1 MNAITNPKYRL
12 DKDHPVCFQGR
23 IHYPII
29 AIRDFYDVK
38 LGDRGGCVEGPDTL
52 SHDGDC
58 WIYEGAYVNTGAVVT
73 EGAAVKDRAVV
84 SHGAMIFGC
93 AVISEDAVVGGG
105 KIGGYAEVKG
115 NAVVLGKPTIIDQ
128 AVITDNA
135 IIKGSGYISGN
146 ALIKDEAVL
155 IGNCNITGLSM
166 VTGEVRDANLSWEA
180 SCSSM
185 NDYFTIT
192 NVGPMH
198 EKFIAFK
205 QGNGKGVMI
214 VHAMWTMEIDE
225 FEKDMKSFYRAHE
238 NRGKDIIAEYEA
250 ILAYTRL
257 KLVKGN
263 EDAYQSS

>member
-1 MNAITNPKYRL
+1 MGIMANLKYRL
-12 DKDHPVCFQGR
+12 DKDHPVSFQGKL
-23 IHYPII
+23 HYPII
-29 AIRDFYDVK
+29 AIRDFHDVK
-38 LGDRGGCVEGPDTL
+38 MGDRGGCVEGPHTL

-58 WIYEGAYVNTGAVVT
+58 WIYEGAYVNSGAVVT

-115 NAVVLGKPTIIDQ
+115 NAVILGRPTIIDQ
-128 AVITDNA
+128 AVVTDDA
-135 IIKGSGYISGN
+135 IIKGTGYISGK
-146 ALIKDEAVL
+146 AVIKNEAVL
-155 IGNCNITGLSM
+155 IGNCNITGSSV
-166 VTGEVRDANLSWEA
+166 VTGQVRDADLSWEA
-180 SCSSM
+180 SCASM
-185 NDYFTIT
+185 NDYFTTT

-225 FEKDMKSFYRAHE
+225 FEKDIRAFYKSQGT
-238 NRGKDIIAEYEA
+238 RGDNIIAEYETL
-250 ILAYTRL
+250 LAYTRQ
-257 KLVKGN
+257 KLIQGQDYADK
-263 EDAYQSS
+263 SS